1 MFVSLRAKCRCLK
14 LITLSFSGIL
24 LDYEADFLSVYEE
37 TASVVEWF
45 SLGLYLQLSPPTLE
59 IINADCHFRSTPAR
73 REMLAVWLKT
83 GKATWSCLIRALS
96 KIGLRSLGED
106 IANRRGW

>member
-1 MFVSLRAKCRCLK
+1 MI
-14 LITLSFSGIL
+14 LITLSFSRTV
-24 LDYEADFLSVYEE
+24 LDYKADYLSVYHE
-37 TASVVEWF
+37 TSSVVEWF
-45 SLGLYLQLSPPTLE
+45 SLGLYLKLSHPTLE
-59 IINADCHFRSTPAR
+59 VINADCHFQSKPAR

-96 KIGLRSLGED
+96 KMGLRSLGED